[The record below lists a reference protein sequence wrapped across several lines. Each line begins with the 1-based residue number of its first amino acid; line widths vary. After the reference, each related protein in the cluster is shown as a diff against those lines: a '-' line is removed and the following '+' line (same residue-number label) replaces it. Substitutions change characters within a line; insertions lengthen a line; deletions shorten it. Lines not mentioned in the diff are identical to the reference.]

1 MTASAAARFRS
12 MNPGGSNPADRL
24 RVERGSIADY
34 DALSRHH
41 YRAGRPATW
50 DAVLRMV
57 DPGAGL
63 VAVLV
68 ASRPTLNGR
77 WRELAWPGRYRGV
90 GAASR
95 LNRELR
101 TISRVVVDPRW
112 RGVGVAGRLV
122 RAYLERPRTPA
133 TEAVAV
139 MGAVCPFF
147 ARAGMTE
154 YRLAPTP
161 ADARLLDALAHERV
175 EAWELLD
182 AGSARRVVKRSA
194 LLRRELRAWADTT
207 KRFRRI
213 PPRNAAEQ
221 ARRAGAWLTE
231 PPVAYAWSA

>member
-1 MTASAAARFRS
+1 MTAGVAERFRS
-12 MNPGGSNPADRL
+12 LAPGGSCPADRL
-24 RVERGSIADY
+24 RVERGTIADY

-90 GAASR
+90 GSTAR

-112 RGVGVAGRLV
+112 RGLGVARRLV
-122 RAYLERPRTPA
+122 RAYLDAPLTPA

-154 YRLAPTP
+154 YRLTPTP
-161 ADARLLDALAHERV
+161 ADARLLDALADVHV
-175 EAWELLD
+175 EPWELLD
-182 AGSARRVVKRSA
+182 AASARRAAARSV
-194 LLRRELRAWADTT
+194 LLRRELHVWAGAT
-207 KRFRRI
+207 KRFRRS
-213 PPRNAAEQ
+213 PPRSTAER
-221 ARRAGAWLTE
+221 ARQAGAWLTE
-231 PPVAYAWSA
+231 PPVAYAWST